1 MPTPSL
7 ASRRL
12 RPLLIGFIA
21 VMTALQIIV
30 AAVAYFDLQRVLD
43 NDQREH
49 AVVQLLKHNM
59 TEARFHVVQ
68 VQQFLTDASATGER
82 DGLKDASEH
91 FQALGKNLRAIAEF
105 DTAFRGETDK
115 ITALAQNYYQTGA
128 TMAEAYITQGREAGN
143 VLMKAPG
150 SGFDER
156 ALALT
161 HQLEAMARQVD
172 VRVAESEAATEATVQ
187 RLRATVIG
195 LSVFLALTLLLG
207 GIWLYRQVFGMLGGE
222 PARAV
227 RLAQRI
233 AQGDLSRK
241 IEADDAPDSLLGA
254 LSDMRSQL
262 CHVTQHIQTLAVQ
275 LDDGAQALASTSC
288 HMEQGAQTQSDATRA
303 MAAAMEEIQ
312 HSITQLGEQSGQVG
326 DEAHQAGDMV
336 AACEALVHAS
346 ADSVRAMAGQFQHA
360 AGVITDLHQQTDA
373 IAQLTQTIHDI
384 ADQTN
389 LLALNAAIEAARA
402 GEQGRGFAVVADEV
416 RKLAERTAVATSEI
430 AGMIQQVQDSASGA
444 VDGMAS
450 AASQVGRGVDQAN
463 GASATMGE
471 IYNDLAAASDSV
483 GVIAEVLHQQ
493 REATNVLSGNVELIA
508 RMAEE
513 NSAATRE
520 SASSAQRLEELAGS
534 LRDMA
539 SRFVV

>member
-49 AVVQLLKHNM
+49 AVVQVLKHNM

-115 ITALAQNYYQTGA
+115 ITALAQNYYQTGT

-143 VLMKAPG
+143 ALMKAPG
-150 SGFDER
+150 NGFDER

-416 RKLAERTAVATSEI
+416 RKLAE
-430 AGMIQQVQDSASGA
+430 
-444 VDGMAS
+444 
-450 AASQVGRGVDQAN
+450 
-463 GASATMGE
+463 
-471 IYNDLAAASDSV
+471 
-483 GVIAEVLHQQ
+483 
-493 REATNVLSGNVELIA
+493 
-508 RMAEE
+508 
-513 NSAATRE
+513 
-520 SASSAQRLEELAGS
+520 
-534 LRDMA
+534 
-539 SRFVV
+539 

>member
-49 AVVQLLKHNM
+49 AVVQVLKHNM

-115 ITALAQNYYQTGA
+115 ITALAQNYYQTGT

-143 VLMKAPG
+143 ALMKAPG

-241 IEADDAPDSLLGA
+241 IEADARTPKLIKTVWGGGYVFTAP
-254 LSDMRSQL
+254 
-262 CHVTQHIQTLAVQ
+262 
-275 LDDGAQALASTSC
+275 
-288 HMEQGAQTQSDATRA
+288 
-303 MAAAMEEIQ
+303 
-312 HSITQLGEQSGQVG
+312 
-326 DEAHQAGDMV
+326 
-336 AACEALVHAS
+336 
-346 ADSVRAMAGQFQHA
+346 
-360 AGVITDLHQQTDA
+360 
-373 IAQLTQTIHDI
+373 
-384 ADQTN
+384 
-389 LLALNAAIEAARA
+389 
-402 GEQGRGFAVVADEV
+402 
-416 RKLAERTAVATSEI
+416 
-430 AGMIQQVQDSASGA
+430 
-444 VDGMAS
+444 
-450 AASQVGRGVDQAN
+450 
-463 GASATMGE
+463 
-471 IYNDLAAASDSV
+471 
-483 GVIAEVLHQQ
+483 
-493 REATNVLSGNVELIA
+493 VEKA
-508 RMAEE
+508 
-513 NSAATRE
+513 
-520 SASSAQRLEELAGS
+520 
-534 LRDMA
+534 
-539 SRFVV
+539 

>member
-1 MPTPSL
+1 
-7 ASRRL
+7 
-12 RPLLIGFIA
+12 
-21 VMTALQIIV
+21 
-30 AAVAYFDLQRVLD
+30 
-43 NDQREH
+43 
-49 AVVQLLKHNM
+49 
-59 TEARFHVVQ
+59 
-68 VQQFLTDASATGER
+68 
-82 DGLKDASEH
+82 
-91 FQALGKNLRAIAEF
+91 
-105 DTAFRGETDK
+105 
-115 ITALAQNYYQTGA
+115 
-128 TMAEAYITQGREAGN
+128 MAEAYITQGREAGN
-143 VLMKAPG
+143 ALMKAPG

-207 GIWLYRQVFGMLGGE
+207 GIWLYRQVFGMQGGE

-326 DEAHQAGDMV
+326 DEAQQAGDMV

-450 AASQVGRGVDQAN
+450 AASQVGRGVEQAN
-463 GASATMGE
+463 GASMTMGE